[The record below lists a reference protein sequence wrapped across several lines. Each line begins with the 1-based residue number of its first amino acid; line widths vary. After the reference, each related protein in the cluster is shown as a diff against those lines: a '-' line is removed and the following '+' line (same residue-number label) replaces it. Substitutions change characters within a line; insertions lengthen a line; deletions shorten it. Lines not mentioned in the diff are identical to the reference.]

1 MPHGDPST
9 LDGNLSV
16 AFVSSYGVL
25 GGSEIYLERLLRLVP
40 RSSVRSVISLGAGT
54 LVERISALGFELDVI
69 PTSRH
74 PWSIAAS
81 SWKVRRRLLKLR
93 PDVVHAN
100 GLKAAIVSVLAAGGT
115 RVPVIW
121 VRHDFSW
128 EGWRARALAS
138 RCRRVICVSQALTR
152 TFPRAMANKIDVVH
166 TGIPDI
172 TLDREDAR
180 QQVLRA
186 IGDQTASPLVSLVGH
201 LIPGKGH
208 LELVEIAPRL
218 LEEMPSARLLL
229 VGDQPSEL
237 FGDYVGRLHERV
249 AGLGVAHAVTF
260 LGHRD
265 DALTVIAASD
275 LVVMPSV
282 SEHPTIETEG
292 FPLIALEALAVGTPV
307 VAYATGGLPE
317 LLADCGTFV
326 APGDREGLLQAILS
340 VATDRPAW
348 ERLSRC
354 SQMRAR
360 ASFRQADM
368 VRKLDD
374 VYRSARR

>member
-1 MPHGDPST
+1 MPRGDPST
-9 LDGNLSV
+9 LDGDLSV

-54 LVERISALGFELDVI
+54 LVERIRALGLELEVM
-69 PTSRH
+69 PTSRY
-74 PWSIAAS
+74 PWSIATS
-81 SWKVRRRLLKLR
+81 SWKVRRRLLLLR

-100 GLKAAIVSVLAAGGT
+100 GLKAAIVSVLAAVGT
-115 RVPVIW
+115 RVPVVW

-172 TLDREDAR
+172 TLDRDEAR
-180 QQVLRA
+180 RQVLRG
-186 IGDQTASPLVSLVGH
+186 IGDQTAGPLVSLVGH

-218 LEEMPSARLLL
+218 LEGMPNARLLL
-229 VGDQPSEL
+229 VGDQPSGL
-237 FGDYVGRLHERV
+237 FGDYVGRLHERI

-282 SEHPTIETEG
+282 SAHPTIETEG

-307 VAYATGGLPE
+307 VAYAVGGLPE
-317 LLADCGTFV
+317 MLADCGTLV
-326 APGDREGLLQAILS
+326 APGDKEGLLQAILS

-348 ERLSRC
+348 ERQSRC
-354 SQMRAR
+354 GQMRAR
-360 ASFRQADM
+360 RSFRLADM
-368 VRKLDD
+368 VQKLDD

>member
-1 MPHGDPST
+1 MEMST

-40 RSSVRSVISLGAGT
+40 RSSVRSVVSLGAGT
-54 LVERISALGFELDVI
+54 LVERIRALGFELEVV
-69 PTSRH
+69 PTSPH
-74 PWSIAAS
+74 PWSIAVS
-81 SWKVRRRLLKLR
+81 SWKVRRRLLKVR

-115 RVPVIW
+115 RVPVVW

-138 RCRRVICVSQALTR
+138 RCRRVICVSQALAR
-152 TFPRAMANKIDVVH
+152 TFPQSMANKIDVVH

-180 QQVLRA
+180 RQVLRA
-186 IGDQTASPLVSLVGH
+186 IGDHTASPLVSLVGH

-218 LEEMPSARLLL
+218 LEEMPNARMLL
-229 VGDQPSEL
+229 VGDQPSAL
-237 FGDYVGRLHERV
+237 YGDYVKRLHERI
-249 AGLGVAHAVTF
+249 ARLGVAQAVTF

-275 LVVMPSV
+275 LVVLPSV
-282 SEHPTIETEG
+282 SAYPTIETEG

-307 VAYATGGLPE
+307 VAYAVGGLPE
-317 LLADCGTFV
+317 LLADCGTF
-326 APGDREGLLQAILS
+326 AAAGDREGLLRAILR
-340 VATDRPAW
+340 VATDRLAW

-354 SQMRAR
+354 GQMRAR
-360 ASFRQADM
+360 RSFRQADM
-368 VRKLDD
+368 LEKLEN

>member
-1 MPHGDPST
+1 VRAPSPR
-9 LDGNLSV
+9 GAGELSV
-16 AFVSSYGVL
+16 SAGRWHAPS
-25 GGSEIYLERLLRLVP
+25 LEPWRT
-40 RSSVRSVISLGAGT
+40 RST
-54 LVERISALGFELDVI
+54 
-69 PTSRH
+69 
-74 PWSIAAS
+74 
-81 SWKVRRRLLKLR
+81 
-93 PDVVHAN
+93 
-100 GLKAAIVSVLAAGGT
+100 
-115 RVPVIW
+115 
-121 VRHDFSW
+121 
-128 EGWRARALAS
+128 
-138 RCRRVICVSQALTR
+138 
-152 TFPRAMANKIDVVH
+152 

-180 QQVLRA
+180 RQVLRA
-186 IGDQTASPLVSLVGH
+186 IGDQTAGPLISLVGH

-218 LEEMPSARLLL
+218 LEEMPNARLLL

-237 FGDYVGRLHERV
+237 FGDYVERLHERV

-317 LLADCGTFV
+317 LLADCGTLV

-348 ERLSRC
+348 DRLSRC
-354 SQMRAR
+354 GQMRAR
-360 ASFRQADM
+360 GSFRQADM
-368 VRKLDD
+368 VHKLDD
-374 VYRSARR
+374 AYRSARR

>member
-1 MPHGDPST
+1 
-9 LDGNLSV
+9 L
-16 AFVSSYGVL
+16 
-25 GGSEIYLERLLRLVP
+25 
-40 RSSVRSVISLGAGT
+40 
-54 LVERISALGFELDVI
+54 
-69 PTSRH
+69 PTSRY
-74 PWSIAAS
+74 PWSIATS
-81 SWKVRRRLLKLR
+81 SWKVRRRLLLLR

-100 GLKAAIVSVLAAGGT
+100 GLKAAIVSVLAAVGT
-115 RVPVIW
+115 RVPVVW

-138 RCRRVICVSQALTR
+138 RCRRVICVSRALTR

-172 TLDREDAR
+172 TLDRDEAR
-180 QQVLRA
+180 REVLRG
-186 IGDQTASPLVSLVGH
+186 IGDQTAGPLVSLVGH

-208 LELVEIAPRL
+208 LELVEIAPFL
-218 LEEMPSARLLL
+218 LEEMPNARLLL

-249 AGLGVAHAVTF
+249 SGLGVAHAVSF

-317 LLADCGTFV
+317 LLADCGTLV